1 MEQKTQQSELRMTPE
16 VAAAAIADRCRKDGE
31 FLKNLNSDPLA
42 ALTKAGGEGVPDS
55 MNVIIHQ
62 NSADHWHIVIPSDAQ
77 AKRLSEVFK
86 TIDNAGDTLSDD
98 QLQDVSGGTDVL
110 ATAALAL
117 AVGASL
123 ATSVAGGST
132 IGSLA
137 STTALVGIAA
147 AQAGS
152 SS

>member
-31 FLKNLNSDPLA
+31 FLKSLNDNPTA
-42 ALTKAGGEGVPDS
+42 TLTKASGQGVPDS
-55 MNVIIHQ
+55 MNVVIHQ
-62 NSADHWHIVIPSDAQ
+62 NSANHWHIVIPSDAQ
-77 AKRLSEVFK
+77 ARRLGEVFK
-86 TIDNAGDTLSDD
+86 TIDDAGDTLNDD

-117 AVGASL
+117 AVGASMA
-123 ATSVAGGST
+123 ATVAGGST